1 MLNIYY
7 LIILLIVNLLYNTS
21 FSFADPDYQEQLIR
35 VGISTGDFKYLEYPS
50 TKISSASNFN
60 ITDLST
66 GKVLANAQAGSIYEI
81 KISAEGFILSTG
93 GKQVAANIPG
103 PIGIDANGGHIK
115 LVDIRRKG
123 IIPSYKGKI
132 EIVKA
137 PSSTNKLS
145 VVNILPMDEYLKGV
159 VPNELPPSFGLE
171 ALKAQAVAARNY
183 AIRPREKS
191 YTQFD
196 ICDSIMCQVYFG
208 AGTEAP
214 NSNQAVEETAGLVAL
229 YNGEVITA
237 LYSSASG
244 GFSENYESA
253 FSDPKTNQF
262 PAMPLPYLK
271 GKHDL
276 NKINDLSSEN
286 AAREF
291 YKTSPPSFDV
301 KSAYYRWN
309 KTWTKTEL
317 EEILSENLS
326 KFSAKKLEASLIKP
340 EYKTGSN
347 IGKLNDIKVIQR
359 GKSGKVMALQIEASN
374 GTWQVKKELLIR
386 QLFTKAGRM
395 LPSANIVF
403 DFIKNPADEITA
415 IKIFGGGFGHGVG
428 MSQYGASYMSKQG
441 YKFDKILQHYYHG
454 ITIGTVPVVMF
465 AEDNSKAIK
474 QVFYVPEGKAGLWVN
489 NEGVSKVK
497 LNINGKDMLIKG
509 KSPTL
514 TKKKY
519 NISPYLQKGRN
530 TVIFYP
536 PDPKDSEGLSLTMWI
551 EIFDAQGD

>member
-1 MLNIYY
+1 MLNFYY
-7 LIILLIVNLLYNTS
+7 LIILLIVNLLYS
-21 FSFADPDYQEQLIR
+21 SGFSSADPEYQEQLIR
-35 VGISTGDFKYLEYPS
+35 VGLSTSDFKYLEYPS
-50 TKISSASNFN
+50 TKISSASNYS

-81 KISAEGFILSTG
+81 KITTEGFVLSTS
-93 GKQVAANIPG
+93 GKQVAANISG
-103 PIGIDANGGHIK
+103 PISIYTNNGYIK
-115 LVDIRRKG
+115 LIDIRRKG
-123 IIPSYKGKI
+123 IIPTYRGKI
-132 EIVKA
+132 EVVKSPTSA
-137 PSSTNKLS
+137 DKLS

-171 ALKAQAVAARNY
+171 ALKAQAIAARNY
-183 AIRPREKS
+183 AIRPREKT

-208 AGTEAP
+208 AGTESP
-214 NSNQAVEETAGLVAL
+214 ISNQAVEETAGLVAL
-229 YNGEVITA
+229 YNGDVITA

-253 FSDPKTNQF
+253 FSDPRTNQF
-262 PAMPLPYLK
+262 PATPLPYLK

-276 NKINDLSSEN
+276 NKIEDLSSED

-291 YKTSPPSFDV
+291 YKSSPPSFDI
-301 KSAYYRWN
+301 KSGYYRWN

-317 EEILSENLS
+317 EEVLSQNLS
-326 KFSAKKLEASLIKP
+326 KFSANKATARFINP
-340 EYKTGSN
+340 EYKIGSI
-347 IGKLNDIKVIQR
+347 IGSLNDIKVLQR
-359 GKSGKVMALQIEASN
+359 GKSGKVMTLQIEASN
-374 GTWQVKKELLIR
+374 GTWQVQKELLIR

-395 LPSANIVF
+395 LPSANIIF
-403 DFIKNPADEITA
+403 EYIKNPADEITA

-428 MSQYGASYMSKQG
+428 MSQYGASYMAKQG
-441 YKFDKILQHYYHG
+441 YKFDKILQHYYNNVA
-454 ITIGTVPVVMF
+454 IGTIPVVMSS
-465 AEDNSKAIK
+465 EDTSKPIK
-474 QVFYVPEGKAGLWVN
+474 QYFYTTNGKGSLWVN
-489 NEGVSKVK
+489 NEGVSKVI

-509 KSPTL
+509 KDSTL

-519 NISPYLQKGRN
+519 NISPYLQTGKN